1 MEQQHE
7 KELRQ
12 YVIDNFLFGQG
23 GSELKNDDSF
33 MERGIVDST
42 GVLELVAFLEEQ
54 FQVKVED
61 EDLIPANLD
70 SINNLL
76 LYLKKKQQSL
86 KKRNPFI
93 RVEGLAESA

>member
-7 KELRQ
+7 RELRQ

-42 GVLELVAFLEEQ
+42 GVLELVAFLEEK

-76 LYLKKKQQSL
+76 LYLKKKA
-86 KKRNPFI
+86 
-93 RVEGLAESA
+93 VAEEIEPVHQA

>member
-1 MEQQHE
+1 
-7 KELRQ
+7 
-12 YVIDNFLFGQG
+12 
-23 GSELKNDDSF
+23 

-42 GVLELVAFLEEQ
+42 GVLELVAFLEEK

-76 LYLKKKQQSL
+76 LYLKKKQPL
-86 KKRNPFI
+86 KKSNEFI
-93 RVEGLAESA
+93 RIEGLAESA

>member
-7 KELRQ
+7 RELRQ

-86 KKRNPFI
+86 KKGNPFT
-93 RVEGLAESA
+93 RHENLSKSA

>member
-7 KELRQ
+7 RELRQ

>member
-7 KELRQ
+7 RELRQ

-86 KKRNPFI
+86 KKMNPFI
-93 RVEGLAESA
+93 RHEDLPQSA

>member
-1 MEQQHE
+1 MERQYE
-7 KELRQ
+7 RELRQ

-76 LYLKKKQQSL
+76 LYLKKKQPL
-86 KKRNPFI
+86 KKSNEFI
-93 RVEGLAESA
+93 RIEGLAESA

>member
-7 KELRQ
+7 RELRQ

-76 LYLKKKQQSL
+76 LYLEKKQQPL
-86 KKRNPFI
+86 KKRNPFT
-93 RVEGLAESA
+93 RHENLSKSA